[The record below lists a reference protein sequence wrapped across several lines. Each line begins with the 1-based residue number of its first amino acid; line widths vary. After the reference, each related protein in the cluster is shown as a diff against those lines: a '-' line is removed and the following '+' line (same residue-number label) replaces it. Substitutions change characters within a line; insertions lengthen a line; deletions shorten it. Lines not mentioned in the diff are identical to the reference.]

1 MGQYHVE
8 VSRVIAARPQE
19 IYAVL
24 ADYRTT
30 HPNILPSQ
38 YFKELTIEEGG
49 VGAGTV
55 FRLRMS
61 VMGASREYRMIVS
74 EPEPG
79 RVMVETDSE
88 AGVVTTFTVDP
99 LANGAQSRVSISLT
113 GQTSPG
119 LMGMLEKRL
128 NPLVLRRVF
137 AQELE
142 LLDEYVRTRQPSP

>member
-8 VSRVIAARPQE
+8 VSRVIAARPQD

-38 YFKELTIEEGG
+38 YFKELTVEEGG

-113 GQTSPG
+113 GQTSHSPTT
-119 LMGMLEKRL
+119 MVTMRL
-128 NPLVLRRVF
+128 
-137 AQELE
+137 
-142 LLDEYVRTRQPSP
+142 RTAIWYATTPRLSRNSQMTAR

>member
-8 VSRVIAARPQE
+8 VSRVIAARPQD

-24 ADYRTT
+24 ADYHTT

-38 YFKELTIEEGG
+38 YFKELTVEEGG

-88 AGVVTTFTVDP
+88 AGGVPTFTLHP
-99 LANGAQSRVSISLT
+99 
-113 GQTSPG
+113 
-119 LMGMLEKRL
+119 
-128 NPLVLRRVF
+128 
-137 AQELE
+137 
-142 LLDEYVRTRQPSP
+142 